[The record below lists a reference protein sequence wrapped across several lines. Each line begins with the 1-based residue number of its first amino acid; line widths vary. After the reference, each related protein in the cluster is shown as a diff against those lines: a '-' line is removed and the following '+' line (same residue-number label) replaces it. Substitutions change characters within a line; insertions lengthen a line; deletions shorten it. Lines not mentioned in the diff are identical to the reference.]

1 MDNIKLLEEIGLKK
15 VSDETHIEQKYI
27 KYMVDCDFDRLNRIN
42 TLGFVKILSR
52 EYNINL
58 DNWVTAFE
66 EYWQENRL
74 SPEDDEKIF
83 IVMDTGKKSKKF
95 FLLVLF
101 IIFGS
106 IGYFTYTIFTKQTV
120 RQSTVEQ
127 TLQNNLIMQNQNS
140 VIEENMTTLDD
151 NQTIRTEQVVSETI
165 LNAATEGSN
174 DVVVQSEVQAVEENI
189 TVEDDS
195 KIDII
200 NTPKTEFTS
209 ATFKEQAVIVPK
221 TELWIGVI
229 YLDDFKRRSFLGEGN
244 FSIDISRNQI
254 VTTGHGSFDLKVEQ
268 GDLNYNR
275 QSPVR
280 FEVIDGKIKEISW
293 SKFKELNK
301 GNSW

>member
-27 KYMVDCDFDRLNRIN
+27 RYMVDCDFDRLNRIN

-58 DNWVTAFE
+58 DDWVTAFE

-95 FLLVLF
+95 FLFVLF
-101 IIFGS
+101 IVFAS
-106 IGYFTYTIFTKQTV
+106 IGYFTYTIFTKQSDS
-120 RQSTVEQ
+120 QSVAEQ

-140 VIEENMTTLDD
+140 VIEQNMTTLED
-151 NQTIRTEQVVSETI
+151 NQTIQTEQVVSETI
-165 LNAATEGSN
+165 LNASTESSN
-174 DVVVQSEVQAVEENI
+174 DVVVQAEVQAVEENI

-209 ATFKEQAVIVPK
+209 ATFKEQAVINPK

-229 YLDDFKRRSFLGEGN
+229 YLDNFERRSFLGKGN

-254 VTTGHGSFDLKVEQ
+254 VTTGHGSFDLKAEQ
-268 GDLNYNR
+268 GDLSYNR

-280 FEVIDGKIKEISW
+280 FEVIEGRIKEISW